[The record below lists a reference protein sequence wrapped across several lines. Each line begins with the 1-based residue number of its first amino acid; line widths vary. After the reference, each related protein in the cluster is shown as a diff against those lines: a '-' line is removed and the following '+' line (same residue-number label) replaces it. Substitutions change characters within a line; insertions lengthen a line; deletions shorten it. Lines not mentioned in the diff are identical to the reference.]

1 MGTNC
6 AVFLAH
12 FYRFT
17 FLIFLECLIMSC
29 ACLVFLSM
37 LCLLNRLIEDAFIP
51 DIPDFTNFV

>member
-1 MGTNC
+1 
-6 AVFLAH
+6 
-12 FYRFT
+12 
-17 FLIFLECLIMSC
+17 MSC